1 MLVSIITPVHN
12 SFSHIEDTINSVLDQ
27 TFLDWELILI
37 DDKSADNGLSILKK
51 FVEQDPRIRLLTNSE
66 NRGAAI
72 SRNRGIEAA
81 NGRYI
86 AFLDSDDLWDPNK
99 LERQLEFMT
108 SKNYPFTFT
117 AYRKFKDNK
126 TVGIQEVPEKVS
138 HRELLKTCS
147 IGCLTAMYDTEVLGK
162 VYMPDISRRQDF
174 ALWLKILKMTPYA
187 YGLNVPLAKY
197 RLRPNSISGNKFKA
211 ATYQWRV
218 YREFENLSFFE
229 ASYYFLHYS
238 FFGVLKTYLNKAEK

>member
-27 TFLDWELILI
+27 TFTNWELILI
-37 DDKSADNGLSILKK
+37 DDKSADNGLTIIKK
-51 FVEQDPRIRLLTNSE
+51 FIDQDSRIRLLKNSE

-81 NGRYI
+81 NGRFI
-86 AFLDSDDLWDPNK
+86 AFLDSDDIWEPNK
-99 LERQLEFMT
+99 LELQLEFMRAN
-108 SKNYPFTFT
+108 KYPFTFT
-117 AYRKFKDNK
+117 AYRKFKENK
-126 TVGIQEVPEKVS
+126 IIGIQEVPAKVT
-138 HRELLKTCS
+138 HQELLKTCS
-147 IGCLTAMYDTEVLGK
+147 IGCLTAMYDTEALGK

-197 RLRPNSISGNKFKA
+197 RLRSNSISGNKFKA

-218 YREFENLSFFE
+218 YREFEHLTFFE
-229 ASYYFLHYS
+229 ASYYFIHYT
-238 FFGVLKTYLNKAEK
+238 FFGVLKTYINKTEK